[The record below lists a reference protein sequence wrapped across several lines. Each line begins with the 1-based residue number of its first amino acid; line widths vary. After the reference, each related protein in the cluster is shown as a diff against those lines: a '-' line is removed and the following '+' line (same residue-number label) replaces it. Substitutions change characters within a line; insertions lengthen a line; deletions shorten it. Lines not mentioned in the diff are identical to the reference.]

1 MTRSRALLAYVGPKD
16 RRLDKKLA
24 EFSAL
29 AEVAGYEPV
38 GPVVQF
44 GEQDSRFYLGRGKL
58 EEVSKMDFDLF
69 VAYHSLTPL
78 QMYNLRRRLSV
89 EVMDRVLLILKI
101 FEKRAGSLESKLQIE
116 LASLKYQ
123 LPMVKEYLRRAKMGE
138 QIGYMGA
145 GEYAVDAY
153 YRHMVSRISH
163 IKRRLD
169 KIRENR
175 AGLMRRRR
183 DFGVPEVVL
192 TGYTSV
198 GKTTLFN
205 RLAAEHKY
213 VDGRP
218 FATLDV
224 YSRRINLWGKELV
237 LTDTIGFIEDLPPVL
252 IESFYSTLQVVA
264 DADLVLLLVDASD
277 EDEELL
283 RELQTSL
290 DVLSTIGVYREKILP
305 VLSKVDKIPISELP
319 RKASIIRRYFD
330 VFVPVSAV
338 TGFGINTLK
347 LLLFWKAPGYA
358 IYEARPPIGGLVLDG
373 KSYLPVRIS
382 EVKRFE
388 DSAFTLYTELK
399 RVL

>member
-1 MTRSRALLAYVGPKD
+1 MRSRALLAYVGPRD
-16 RRLDKKLA
+16 RRLDRRLA
-24 EFSAL
+24 EFGAL

-38 GPVVQF
+38 GPVLQF

-58 EEVSKMDFDLF
+58 EEVSKLDFDLF
-69 VAYHSLTPL
+69 IAYHSLTPL
-78 QMYNLRRRLSV
+78 QMYNLKRRLGV
-89 EVMDRVLLILKI
+89 EVIDRVLLILKI
-101 FEKRAGSLESKLQIE
+101 FERRAGSLESKLQIE

-153 YRHMVSRISH
+153 YRHMVSRISY
-163 IKRRLD
+163 IKKRLD

-175 AGLMRRRR
+175 VGLIKRRR

-205 RLAAEHKY
+205 KLTSEHKY

-264 DADLVLLLVDASD
+264 DADLVLLLIDASD

-290 DVLSTIGVYREKILP
+290 EVLSTIGVYKERILP
-305 VLSKVDKIPISELP
+305 ILSKVDKIPISEILH
-319 RKASIIRRYFD
+319 KASIVRRYFD
-330 VFVPVSAV
+330 VFVPISAV
-338 TGFGINTLK
+338 AGFGINTLK

-388 DSAFTLYTELK
+388 DSASTLYTELK

>member
-1 MTRSRALLAYVGPKD
+1 MRNRALLAYVGPRD
-16 RRLDKKLA
+16 RRLGRRLA
-24 EFSAL
+24 EFEAL
-29 AEVAGYEPV
+29 AEVAGYEV
-38 GPVVQF
+38 AGVVAQY
-44 GEQDSRFYLGRGKL
+44 GERDTRFYLGRGKL
-58 EEVSKMDFDLF
+58 DEVAGMDFDVF
-69 VAYHSLTPL
+69 VAYHELTPL
-78 QMYNLRRRLSV
+78 QSYNLRRRLGV
-89 EVMDRVLLILKI
+89 DVMDRVLLILKI
-101 FEKRAGSLESKLQIE
+101 FERRAGGIESKLQIE

-123 LPMVKEYLRRAKMGE
+123 LPLVKEYLRRAKMGE

-169 KIRENR
+169 RMREDR
-175 AGLMRRRR
+175 VGLMKRRR
-183 DFGVPEVVL
+183 DLGVPEVVL

-205 RLAAEHKY
+205 RLTAEHKY
-213 VDGRP
+213 VDGKP
-218 FATLDV
+218 FATLDT

-252 IESFYSTLQVVA
+252 IESFYSTLQEVA
-264 DADLVLLLVDASD
+264 DADLVLLLVDVSD
-277 EDEELL
+277 DEGELA

-305 VLSKVDKIPISELP
+305 VLSKVDRVSLSELVE
-319 RKASIIRRYFD
+319 KASIVRRHFPL
-330 VFVPVSAV
+330 FVPVSAL

-347 LLLFWKAPGYA
+347 LLLFWKTPGYA
-358 IYEARPPIGGLVLDG
+358 IYEARPPIGGLMLDG
-373 KSYLPVRIS
+373 KSYLPVKMG

-388 DSAFTLYTELK
+388 SSSLNLYIELR